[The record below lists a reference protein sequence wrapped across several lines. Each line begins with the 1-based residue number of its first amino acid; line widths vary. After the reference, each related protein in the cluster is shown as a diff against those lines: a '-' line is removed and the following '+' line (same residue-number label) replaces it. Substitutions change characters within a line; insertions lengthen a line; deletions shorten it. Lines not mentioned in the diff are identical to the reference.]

1 MSTTTAEI
9 LDELIAEI
17 EAVSP
22 YQPAS
27 PDDKFRARVGQR
39 VALRGSRAVVLSGT
53 GGRRINAGRTCSD
66 YETEITIDV
75 FYVDSQGRSL
85 TKAIAD
91 SEAIIEALYTWSV
104 TNALG
109 VASIEPDLAVASLLD
124 DSDLVMSRTIRI
136 VFEYGNGA

>member
-9 LDELIAEI
+9 LDDLIAQI
-17 EAVSP
+17 EAVAP

-39 VALRGSRAVVLSGT
+39 VALRGS
-53 GGRRINAGRTCSD
+53 INAGRTCSD